1 MQRREKLPAQPDYP
15 QDDIYIQDAQKDSY
29 HLRQFIR
36 TLANITQERHIHE
49 IFSSLYDPFEIKG
62 LGKRFCFLKQMLNDI
77 KEPPHPLLRPDD
89 RFAWAKVALMFR
101 YKKSKSLLK
110 KIIEKAD

>member
-1 MQRREKLPAQPDYP
+1 VANNVIIAQCV
-15 QDDIYIQDAQKDSY
+15 
-29 HLRQFIR
+29 
-36 TLANITQERHIHE
+36 
-49 IFSSLYDPFEIKG
+49 LYRVPS
-62 LGKRFCFLKQMLNDI
+62 DI

-110 KIIEKAD
+110 KIIEKNSR